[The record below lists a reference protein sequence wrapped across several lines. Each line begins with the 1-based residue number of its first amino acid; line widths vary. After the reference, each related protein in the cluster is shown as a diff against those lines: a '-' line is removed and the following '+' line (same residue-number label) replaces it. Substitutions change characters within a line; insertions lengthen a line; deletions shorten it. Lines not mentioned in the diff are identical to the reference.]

1 MKLSQVLAAA
11 VGIAAALLLNAAVAG
26 AQSGDETQI
35 KALEDKFAAAFN
47 AKDVDAVM
55 KVYVPDQT
63 LFVFD
68 IVPPRQ
74 YVGAAAYRKD
84 WKDFFDSLDG
94 PVKFTIS
101 DLAIVTDGKLAYSHS
116 IQHLS
121 GKDKK
126 GQPLDLTV
134 RVTDGY
140 RKINGHWLVA
150 LEHVSVPVDLDTA
163 KPDLQSK
170 P

>member
-1 MKLSQVLAAA
+1 MKVSNMLVAAS
-11 VGIAAALLLNAAVAG
+11 GIFAAILLNTATVC
-26 AQSGDETQI
+26 AQASDEAQI
-35 KALEDKFAAAFN
+35 KALEDKFVAAFN
-47 AKDVDAVM
+47 AKDVDAIM
-55 KVYVPDQT
+55 KVYVPDES

-84 WKDFFDSLDG
+84 WKDFLDGLDG
-94 PVKFTIS
+94 PVKFTIN

-116 IQHLS
+116 IQHVS

-126 GQPLDLTV
+126 GQPLDFTV
-134 RVTDGY
+134 RVTDAY

-150 LEHVSVPVDLDTA
+150 MEHVSVPVDLDTA